1 MYSRPFRL
9 VKMFVLCLCSII
21 VIVEI
26 LHVFVSNSRRKSSK
40 EMLVVSSP
48 PSVKVMEGDFQE
60 IVSSLAPFYVALP
73 QFFDDEARHWFLN
86 STYYRIHSTKCP
98 HGACDQR
105 GFLFD
110 NSKEHLTVRLAVVKN
125 GLYANDDCGYNYGD
139 QQVRRTWTTN
149 TSSVDELI
157 YDQAI
162 LYPVPDG
169 WSFQHFLDGIGP
181 KLSHSRS
188 YLDQYPRAKV
198 IVLQGAR
205 FDRSVKEIWSML
217 GKTLVVLK

>member
-1 MYSRPFRL
+1 MSL
-9 VKMFVLCLCSII
+9 
-21 VIVEI
+21 
-26 LHVFVSNSRRKSSK
+26 
-40 EMLVVSSP
+40 VSSP
-48 PSVKVMEGDFQE
+48 TSVKVMEKDFQE
-60 IVSSLAPFYVALP
+60 IVSSLAPFHVALP

-86 STYYRIHSTKCP
+86 STYYRIHAKQCLP
-98 HGACDQR
+98 GACDQR

-110 NSKEHLTVRLAVVKN
+110 DSKEHLTVRLAVVKN

-139 QQVRRTWTTN
+139 QQVRRTSN
-149 TSSVDELI
+149 TSSRDDLI

-169 WSFQHFLDGIGP
+169 WSFQHFLDGVGP

-188 YLDQYPRAKV
+188 YLDQYPHAKV

-217 GKTLVVLK
+217 GKTIFVPK